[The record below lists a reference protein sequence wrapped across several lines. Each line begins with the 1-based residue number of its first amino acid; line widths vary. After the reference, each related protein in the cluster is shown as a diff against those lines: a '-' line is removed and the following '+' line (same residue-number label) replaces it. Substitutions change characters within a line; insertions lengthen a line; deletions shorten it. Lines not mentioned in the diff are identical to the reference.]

1 MICKSVP
8 LSMLRPGAVLSTAI
22 NDPTDRRVKLLSQG
36 TAITQAFIDR
46 LYDRGIEM
54 VILSQRDIATLTAFQ
69 PQGRRI
75 KVPPP
80 PNYVTSRKNND
91 HAEAIDTHVMLGG
104 ELKVSDNQKPYSH
117 SLTKPV
123 DVPYADGLAMEWAA
137 ESNERIDTVTQFFAD
152 TVADRSTDIGP
163 LRATCH
169 QLLDRLAEDADA
181 LVCLACTPYE
191 ADYPTRHGV
200 HLATLAMAIGMEMEL
215 GKNDLIELG
224 LGCLIHDI
232 GMQAV
237 GINMFDTGKPLSD
250 GQLRRLADHPV
261 RAIEIAGGYDHQFSA
276 LAQFVIYQIH
286 ERGDGSGYPRGM
298 TIDKIHPLARIAA
311 VADAFIGMLTNRK
324 HRLAIVGYYAVTS
337 ILNDAMEKKFDSK
350 VVRGLLRA
358 TSLYPLGS
366 EVRLNSGVTGRV
378 IRSGGDDFA
387 RPTIELSA
395 GRDVIN
401 LRHERDLRIVETVQA
416 RAA

>member
-8 LSMLRPGAVLSTAI
+8 LTMLRPGAVLSTAI
-22 NDPTDRRVKLLSQG
+22 ADPTDRRVKLLAEG

-46 LYDRGIEM
+46 LTGRGIDS
-54 VILSQRDIATLTAFQ
+54 VILTQRDIATLAAFQ

-80 PNYVTSRKNND
+80 PNYVTSRENND

-104 ELKVSDNQKPYSH
+104 ELKVSDEQTPHSH
-117 SLTKPV
+117 SITKPV
-123 DVPYADGLAMEWAA
+123 DVPYADGLAMEWAS
-137 ESNERIDTVTQFFAD
+137 ESNDRINTVTEFFAD

-181 LVCLACTPYE
+181 LVCLACAPYE

-224 LGCLIHDI
+224 LGCLIHDV

-237 GINMFDTGKPLSD
+237 GINMFDNGKPLSD

-261 RAIEIAGGYDHQFSA
+261 RAIEIAGGYDSQFSA
-276 LAQFVIYQIH
+276 LARFVIYQIH

-298 TIDKIHPLARIAA
+298 TMEKIHPLARIAA

-324 HRLAIVGYYAVTS
+324 HRLAIVGYYAIKSLLEDVS
-337 ILNDAMEKKFDSK
+337 EKKFDPQ
-350 VVRGLLRA
+350 VIRGLLRA

-366 EVRLNSGVTGRV
+366 EVRLSNGVTGRV
-378 IRSGGDDFA
+378 IRSGGWDYA
-387 RPTIELSA
+387 RPTIELS
-395 GRDVIN
+395 GTRDVIN
-401 LRHERDLRIVETVQA
+401 LKHERQLQIVDTVQA